1 MLSAIAIVAI
11 ILAALLLLSGAMYLW
26 LPDIDKTGDLA
37 RITQA
42 SVTAIIVAVGAMFA
56 AVKFQIF
63 RESAPHVTV
72 TQTVT
77 HRRIGDSYVHL
88 MVTATLY
95 NSSKVKMDFRRGYF
109 RFQQISPITDSE
121 VENLYADVFV
131 DGKHRD
137 FQWELLKT
145 VERNWEIN
153 DIIIEPGE
161 SHQETCEFIVIAEVE
176 TVLIDTFFYNP
187 RQPAIPQGWGTTS
200 VYDILSDSR

>member
-1 MLSAIAIVAI
+1 
-11 ILAALLLLSGAMYLW
+11 MYLW
-26 LPDIDKTGDLA
+26 LPDIDKAGDLA

-42 SVTAIIVAVGAMFA
+42 SVTVIIVAVGAMFA

-109 RFQQISPITDSE
+109 RFHLIAPITDAE
-121 VENLYADVFV
+121 VENLYADVFA
-131 DGKHRD
+131 DENHRD
-137 FQWELLKT
+137 FQWPVLRT
-145 VERNWEIN
+145 VPRNWERN

-161 SHQETCEFIVIAEVE
+161 SHQETCEFIVTTGVE
-176 TVLIDTFFYNP
+176 TVLIDTFFHNP
-187 RQPAIPQGWGTTS
+187 RHPAIPQGWGVTS
-200 VYDILSDSR
+200 IYDILPDSR

>member
-1 MLSAIAIVAI
+1 MLPAIFIVGGT
-11 ILAALLLLSGAMYLW
+11 LAALLLLSGAMYLW
-26 LPDIDKTGDLA
+26 LPDIGKAGDLA

-42 SVTAIIVAVGAMFA
+42 AVTAIIVAIGAMFA

-109 RFQQISPITDSE
+109 RFQQISPITDEE
-121 VENLYADVFV
+121 VEKLYADVFV
-131 DGKHRD
+131 DGNHRD
-137 FQWELLKT
+137 FQWDHLKT

-200 VYDILSDSR
+200 VYDILSDS

>member
-1 MLSAIAIVAI
+1 MLPAIFIVGGT
-11 ILAALLLLSGAMYLW
+11 LAALLLMSGAMYLW
-26 LPDIDKTGDLA
+26 LPDIGKTGDLA

-95 NSSKVKMDFRRGYF
+95 NSSKVKMDFRRAHF
-109 RFQQISPITDSE
+109 RLHQVAPATDEE
-121 VENLYADVFV
+121 VEMLYSDVFV
-131 DGKHRD
+131 EQKHRSL
-137 FQWELLKT
+137 QWLILDT
-145 VERNWEIN
+145 VWLDQKGYTISV
-153 DIIIEPGE
+153 EPGE
-161 SHQETCEFIVIAEVE
+161 SHQETCEFIVTTEVE
-176 TVLIDTFFYNP
+176 TVLIDTFFYDP
-187 RQPAIPQGWGTTS
+187 RQPAIPEGWGTTS
-200 VYDILSDSR
+200 IYDILPGSR

>member
-1 MLSAIAIVAI
+1 MLPAIFIVGG
-11 ILAALLLLSGAMYLW
+11 ILAALFLLSGAMYLW
-26 LPDIDKTGDLA
+26 LPDIGKAGDLA

-42 SVTAIIVAVGAMFA
+42 SVTAIIVAIGAMFA

-95 NSSKVKMDFRRGYF
+95 NSSKVKMDFRRAHF
-109 RFQQISPITDSE
+109 RLQLIAPITDAE

-131 DGKHRD
+131 DKDRRD
-137 FQWELLKT
+137 FLWQELDRAERSW
-145 VERNWEIN
+145 ERNGLIV
-153 DIIIEPGE
+153 EPGE
-161 SHQETCEFIVIAEVE
+161 SHQETCEFIVTTGVD

-200 VYDILSDSR
+200 VYDILPGNR

>member
-1 MLSAIAIVAI
+1 MLPAIFIVGGT
-11 ILAALLLLSGAMYLW
+11 LAALLLLSGAMYLW
-26 LPDIDKTGDLA
+26 LPDIGKTGDLA

-42 SVTAIIVAVGAMFA
+42 AVTAIIVAVGAMFA

-95 NSSKVKMDFRRGYF
+95 NSSKVKMGFRRGYF
-109 RFQQISPITDSE
+109 RFQQISPIMDEE

-131 DGKHRD
+131 DGNHRD
-137 FQWELLKT
+137 FQWDHLKT

-200 VYDILSDSR
+200 VYDILSDS

>member
-1 MLSAIAIVAI
+1 MLPAIFIVGG

-42 SVTAIIVAVGAMFA
+42 SVTVIIVAVGAMFA

-131 DGKHRD
+131 DGNHRD
-137 FQWELLKT
+137 FQWEHLKT

-187 RQPAIPQGWGTTS
+187 RHPAIPQGWGTTS